1 MKKVFLAIAVA
12 SVFTACN
19 SGETATT
26 ETPKT
31 DSIVP
36 AVDTTVKVMDSTG
49 KAVDSTVKAVQLK
62 SNYLTGTGLL
72 VLISGL
78 Q

>member
-31 DSIVP
+31 DSVV
-36 AVDTTVKVMDSTG
+36 ATVDSTV
-49 KAVDSTVKAVQLK
+49 KAVDSTVKAVDSTVK
-62 SNYLTGTGLL
+62 AIADS
-72 VLISGL
+72 VKK
-78 Q
+78 

>member
-26 ETPKT
+26 ETPKV
-31 DSIVP
+31 DS
-36 AVDTTVKVMDSTG
+36 TVKVMDSTV
-49 KAVDSTVKAVQLK
+49 KVMDSTVKVADSAVK
-62 SNYLTGTGLL
+62 AIADS
-72 VLISGL
+72 VKK
-78 Q
+78 